1 VTAVRRLLIV
11 AMLALVL
18 GVGTT
23 PVGAADDGWIV
34 GRWELI
40 RDPDGSPRDWLEFA
54 SDGRM
59 VAIKSDGQR
68 FGGRYIASETAV
80 QLNYKVGTQSII
92 ITLEPGHDK
101 KELFARSARTGNTA
115 VYEKRP

>member
-1 VTAVRRLLIV
+1 MARRRLIIV

-23 PVGAADDGWIV
+23 RVGAADDGWIL

-54 SDGRM
+54 ADGRV
-59 VAIKSDGQR
+59 VAIKSNGER

-80 QLNYKVGTQSII
+80 QLNYKVGSQSII
-92 ITLEPGHDK
+92 ITLTPGFDK
-101 KELFARSARTGNTA
+101 KELFARSDRTGNTA